1 MYKGERACGGERM
14 FSESFARKRDMAD
27 VHDKHLIRAELRRKL
42 ALIGEA
48 DRNAKSQ
55 SACNLITNSPEFAA
69 SRVVMLYLSTPMEV
83 DTASVALKCWQT
95 GKTVVV
101 PKVSWDQRR
110 MLPVEKT
117 SLQTGLTTTDKG
129 IREPISGK
137 PIPVGFIDMVI
148 VPGLGFTSDGHRIG
162 RGMGFYDRF
171 LALPEFI
178 GLSCGLAFDEQ
189 IVPSLPVLDHDM
201 PLSMLVTDR
210 GIRRFASSCIQP
222 S

>member
-1 MYKGERACGGERM
+1 
-14 FSESFARKRDMAD
+14 MA
-27 VHDKHLIRAELRRKL
+27 VTTDKSLIRAELRQKL
-42 ALIGEA
+42 AAMGGA
-48 DRNAKSQ
+48 DRQSKSLAA
-55 SACNLITNSPEFAA
+55 SNLIAASPEFAA
-69 SRVVMLYLSTPMEV
+69 ARIVMLYLSAHHEL
-83 DTASVALKCWQT
+83 DTAPLALKCWQT

-110 MLPVEKT
+110 MLPVEIN
-117 SLQTGLTTTDKG
+117 SLQTGLTTNEKG

-137 PIPVGFIDMVI
+137 PIPIGFIDIVI
-148 VPGLGFTSDGHRIG
+148 VPGLGFTPDGHRLG

-171 LALPEFI
+171 LALPDFL
-178 GLSCGLAFDEQ
+178 GLSCGLAFEEQ
-189 IVPSLPVLDHDM
+189 IVPALPVLDHDV